1 MALLQPDTTRIGRP
15 PGNPTEDRIPDEFAS
30 GTPTD
35 LRNALSMLIGAEQVL
50 HRAIDLVRYAS
61 DASPYRLV
69 PQVVVTPRT
78 IDDVVALLKYC
89 RENGRHATFRAAG
102 TSLCGQA
109 QSDDILIDVRKHWYG
124 MSVEER
130 GLALRARPGV
140 ILGHASAYLRRHGRR
155 LGPDPA
161 SINACT
167 IGGVVANNAGGMRCT
182 IERDSYHTVRSMT
195 LVLASGTVIDTAQ
208 PDAEAAFMR
217 AEPDLAEGL
226 LKLGAELIADRALAE
241 RVRHKY
247 MIRNTNGYR
256 LDALLDADTPLD
268 IFRRLMVGSEGTLA
282 FIAEVVI
289 DTLPM
294 PGATCVTWIPV
305 PSIDE
310 AVALVPGLVSLGAEA
325 VELMVA
331 PALTAAA
338 QAFPGTPEYWRTL
351 DPKAAALLV
360 EFTGADNAAL
370 DHTEIAVRALVANA
384 NLLQPLDFTRDAKA
398 IEIDWRIREGLL
410 GIVGKLRPEGT
421 AVVNED
427 VCFPTARIAEGAH
440 DLQALLT
447 KHGFLP
453 GVAGHA
459 AFGNLHFTLTPKFDD
474 PADLSRYSAFMD
486 DLVELVLDK
495 YDGSLKAEHG
505 TGRNMAPFVRREWG
519 DKATE
524 IMWRIKKLADPD
536 GVLAPDCVLSRDNGI
551 HLRRFKSTPP
561 IENVSDASHCIEC
574 GFCEPVCPSRN
585 VTMTPRQRIVV
596 RREMARQPAGS
607 QMLAQLLKEY
617 EYDGIQTCAADGTCA
632 EPCPVSI
639 NTGALIKA
647 FRQRENTDA
656 HEKVAL
662 AIAKRWRRVET
673 IARLGMGVTD
683 VISRTVGVGVLTGL
697 TAVARVAISKD
708 LVPSVPGPMP
718 QQAPRE
724 LPRTSRQGAAAVYF
738 PTCINRIFGRAQ
750 GMARRPSLPEALVA
764 LSARAGQPLWIPTN
778 VRGLC
783 CSTPWSSKGYRQGHE
798 WMATAIA
805 DAMWNWSNA
814 GTLPIVIDAVSCTHG
829 LLDDVRNHID
839 RERQERFSKIK
850 LIDAIS
856 WAHQLL
862 PSLHIQRKL
871 ASAAVHPT
879 CSVIH
884 LDLEQQLIEIAGAI
898 ADEVIVPIGTTC
910 CGTAGDRGLL
920 HPELVISATREEKAY
935 LDTHP
940 AEVYLSANRTCE
952 MGLQQATGKPYE
964 SFIFVLE
971 EVTRPEDHNL
981 SHMHGK
987 PPRRKSSS
995 EQGGEYSHDR

>member
-1 MALLQPDTTRIGRP
+1 MALLQPHTARIGHP
-15 PGNPTEDRIPDEFAS
+15 PGQPAEDRVLDELVS
-30 GTPTD
+30 GTPRE
-35 LRNALSMLIGAEQVL
+35 LREALTELIGKDQVL

-61 DASPYRLV
+61 DASPYRLI
-69 PQVVVTPRT
+69 PQVVVTPRS
-78 IDDVVALLKYC
+78 INDVVALLNYC
-89 RENGRHATFRAAG
+89 RKNKRHATFRAAG

-124 MSVEER
+124 MSLEPG
-130 GLALRARPGV
+130 GLSLRARPGV

-167 IGGVVANNAGGMRCT
+167 IGGVIANNAGGMRCT
-182 IERDSYHTVRSMT
+182 IERDAYHTVRSMT
-195 LVLASGTVIDTAQ
+195 VLLASGTIIDTSQ

-217 AEPDLAEGL
+217 AEPELAQGL
-226 LKLGAELIADRALAE
+226 LKLRAELIADRALVE

-247 MIRNTNGYR
+247 MIRNTTGYR
-256 LDALLDADTPLD
+256 LDALLDGDTPLE
-268 IFRRLMVGSEGTLA
+268 IFRRLIVGSEGTLA

-289 DTLPM
+289 DTLPT
-294 PGATCVTWIPV
+294 PGATCVTWIPL

-351 DPKAAALLV
+351 DNKAAALLV
-360 EFTGADNAAL
+360 EFTGADGAAL
-370 DHTEIAVRALVANA
+370 DRTEAATRALVANA
-384 NLLQPLDFTRDAKA
+384 NLLQSLDFTRDAKA
-398 IEIDWRIREGLL
+398 IEIDWRVREGLL

-440 DLQALLT
+440 DLQALLA

-459 AFGNLHFTLTPKFDD
+459 AFGNLHFTLTPKLDD
-474 PADLSRYSAFMD
+474 PADRGRYSAFMD
-486 DLVELVLDK
+486 DLVELVIDK

-536 GVLAPDCVLSRDNGI
+536 GVLAPDSVLSRDDGI
-551 HLRRFKSTPP
+551 HLRRFKSTPA
-561 IENVSDASHCIEC
+561 IENGSDASHCIEC

-596 RREMARQPAGS
+596 RREMARQPS
-607 QMLAQLLKEY
+607 DSRMFAQLLKEY

-639 NTGALIKA
+639 NTGALIKS
-647 FRQRENTDA
+647 FRQRENTDGR
-656 HEKVAL
+656 ENVAL
-662 AIAKRWRRVET
+662 AIAKRWRRVESL
-673 IARLGMGVTD
+673 ARLGMGVTEL
-683 VISRTVGVGVLTGL
+683 ISRTIGVSALTGL
-697 TAVARVAISKD
+697 TAVARAAISKD

-718 QQAPRE
+718 QQAPRK
-724 LPRTSRQGAAAVYF
+724 LPQTSRQGATAVYF
-738 PTCINRIFGRAQ
+738 PACINRIFGRAD

-783 CSTPWSSKGYRQGHE
+783 CSTPWSSKGYRLGHE
-798 WMATAIA
+798 WMAAAIA
-805 DAMWNWSNA
+805 DAMWDWSNT
-814 GTLPIVIDAVSCTHG
+814 GKLPIVIDAVSCTHG
-829 LLDDVRNHID
+829 LLDDVRTHID
-839 RERQERFSKIK
+839 RDRQERFNKMQ
-850 LIDAIS
+850 LVDAIA
-856 WAHQLL
+856 WVHKLL
-862 PSLHIQRKL
+862 PSLYIKRKL
-871 ASAAVHPT
+871 ANAVVHPT
-879 CSVIH
+879 CSTIH
-884 LDLEQQLIEIAGAI
+884 LDLEEKLIEIAEAVV
-898 ADEVIVPIGTTC
+898 DEVIVPIGTTC

-935 LDTHP
+935 LDAHP

-964 SFIFVLE
+964 SFIFTLE
-971 EVTRPEDHNL
+971 ELTRPQDDNSAHTQ
-981 SHMHGK
+981 GR
-987 PPRRKSSS
+987 PRRWRSDSD
-995 EQGGEYSHDR
+995 QGEKNVQDR

>member
-1 MALLQPDTTRIGRP
+1 MALLQPDTARIGHP
-15 PGNPTEDRIPDEFAS
+15 SGQPAEDRVPEDLVD
-30 GTPTD
+30 GTPRE
-35 LRNALSMLIGAEQVL
+35 LREALAELIGADQVF

-61 DASPYRLV
+61 DASPYRLI
-69 PQVVVTPRT
+69 PQVVVAPRN
-78 IDDVVALLKYC
+78 IDDVLALLKYC

-109 QSDDILIDVRKHWYG
+109 QSDDILIDVRKHWHG
-124 MSVEER
+124 MSVEDG

-140 ILGHASAYLRRHGRR
+140 ILGHANAYLHRRRRR

-167 IGGVVANNAGGMRCT
+167 IGGVIANNAGGMRCT
-182 IERDSYHTVRSMT
+182 IERDAYHTVRSMK
-195 LVLASGTVIDTAQ
+195 LVLTSGTVIDTAQ
-208 PDAEAAFMR
+208 PDAEDYFMR
-217 AEPDLAEGL
+217 AEPELAQGL
-226 LKLGAELIADRALAE
+226 LKLRAELIADCALAE
-241 RVRHKY
+241 RIRHKF
-247 MIRNTNGYR
+247 MIRNTTGYR

-268 IFRRLMVGSEGTLA
+268 IFRRLIVGSEGTLA

-289 DTLPM
+289 STLPT
-294 PGATCVTWIPV
+294 PGATCVTWIPL

-310 AVALVPGLVSLGAEA
+310 AVALVPGFVSLGAEA

-360 EFTGADNAAL
+360 EFTGADDAAL
-370 DHTEIAVRALVANA
+370 DHTEAAVRALVANA

-459 AFGNLHFTLTPKFDD
+459 AFGNLHFTLTPKLDD
-474 PADLSRYSAFMD
+474 PADRGRYSAFMD
-486 DLVELVLDK
+486 DLVALVLDK
-495 YDGSLKAEHG
+495 FDGSLKAEHG

-524 IMWRIKKLADPD
+524 MMWRIKKLADPD
-536 GVLAPDCVLSRDNGI
+536 GVLAPDCVLSHDDGI
-551 HLRRFKSTPP
+551 HLRRFKSIPP
-561 IENVSDASHCIEC
+561 IESISDATHCIEC

-596 RREMARQPAGS
+596 RREMARQPSGS
-607 QMLAQLLKEY
+607 RMFAQLLKEY
-617 EYDGIQTCAADGTCA
+617 EYDGIQTCAADGTCS
-632 EPCPVSI
+632 EPCPISI

-656 HEKVAL
+656 REKVAL
-662 AIAKRWRRVET
+662 VIAKRWRRVET
-673 IARLGMGVTD
+673 LARLGMGVTD
-683 VISRTVGVGVLTGL
+683 LISKTVGVKALTGL
-697 TAVARVAISKD
+697 TALARMALSTD
-708 LVPSVPGPMP
+708 LVPSIPGPMP

-724 LPRTSRQGAAAVYF
+724 LPHTSPQGAAAVYF
-738 PTCINRIFGRAQ
+738 PACINRIFGRSQ
-750 GMARRPSLPEALVA
+750 GMAQRPSLPEALVT
-764 LSARAGQPLWIPTN
+764 LSARAGQPLWIPAN

-783 CSTPWSSKGYRQGHE
+783 CSTPWSSKGYRLGHE
-798 WMATAIA
+798 WMAKAIA
-805 DAMWNWSNA
+805 DAMWDWSN
-814 GTLPIVIDAVSCTHG
+814 GGKLPVVIDAVSCTHG
-829 LLDDVRNHID
+829 LLDDVRTHID
-839 RERQERFSKIK
+839 RERQERFNKIQ
-850 LIDAIS
+850 LFDAIA
-856 WAHQLL
+856 WVHQLL
-862 PSLHIQRKL
+862 PRLHIKRKL

-879 CSVIH
+879 CSTIH
-884 LDLEQQLIEIAGAI
+884 LDLEEKLSEISAAI

-935 LDTHP
+935 LDAHP

-964 SFIFVLE
+964 SFIFTLE
-971 EVTRPEDHNL
+971 ELTRPEGDNL
-981 SHMHGK
+981 AHTDGQ
-987 PPRRKSSS
+987 PPRGRSDSN
-995 EQGGEYSHDR
+995 QGENHDQDH